1 MAVSEQSRPV
11 DRVNVHARTYARS
24 FRTST
29 TIPSK
34 MQGQTTPPDTCWQAS
49 CVNGRTEAL
58 SGTSAEV
65 RDLPDR
71 LEVSRRLNGAHS
83 SIGRLGSR
91 ALRFP
96 FASVHANLTSLQSE
110 VTCERCTHD
119 VARGRLRKVERLTIV
134 VHSQT
139 AGTQSLHASL
149 RYARRLS
156 KRW

>member
-1 MAVSEQSRPV
+1 
-11 DRVNVHARTYARS
+11 
-24 FRTST
+24 
-29 TIPSK
+29 

-83 SIGRLGSR
+83 SIGRPGSR
-91 ALRFP
+91 ALQFP
-96 FASVHANLTSLQSE
+96 FASAHANLTSLQSE

-134 VHSQT
+134 YI
-139 AGTQSLHASL
+139 AKRLELNPCMLRFGTPVGFQNVGNCA
-149 RYARRLS
+149 
-156 KRW
+156 